1 MLTLILQELVQI
13 RKELQ
18 TLNKSLEPKKKTSM
32 DDFEIFYRSLTG
44 RERNLLNWA
53 ISLEKDSDALKTIK
67 KLSGVKKSDSIT

>member
-1 MLTLILQELVQI
+1 MLQSILQELVQI

-32 DDFEIFYRSLTG
+32 DDLEIFYRSLTE

-67 KLSGVKKSDSIT
+67 KLSVVKKSNSIT